1 MLLHGIYDNGSIELL
16 EKNPPKLKARI
27 TIEIPVKLEKK
38 KVSIKK
44 LSGLWKDRQDIENS
58 ASWVLEQRKLI
69 NRRFR

>member
-44 LSGLWKDRQDIENS
+44 LSGLWKDRQDIKNS

>member
-27 TIEIPVKLEKK
+27 TIEIPVKLENK

-44 LSGLWKDRQDIENS
+44 LSGLWKDRQDIKNS